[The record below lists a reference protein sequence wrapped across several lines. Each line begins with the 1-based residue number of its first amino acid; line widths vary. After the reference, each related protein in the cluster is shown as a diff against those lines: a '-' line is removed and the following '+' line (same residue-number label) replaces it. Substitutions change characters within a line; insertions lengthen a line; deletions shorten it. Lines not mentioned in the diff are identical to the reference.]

1 MRRDVRSAVVALV
14 VALAGCA
21 DSHLL
26 AGQTAGRS
34 VAVAAPVGAQLN
46 LLVMDTFLGERG
58 KVAVP
63 DWGLEEAVSRS
74 AMLALQQT
82 KRYPIVK
89 VVTGLDRNPA
99 DFLKSDALRDSDF
112 LILIEPES
120 SGIGLS
126 QRTIMGG
133 IQCVAQVRL
142 KGELFDL
149 RTGQSL
155 ARDQHLTYWQVPQ
168 KLDPGP
174 RISDADLRE
183 LREPMLSRAS
193 EAVQQLLR
201 KLGLR

>member
-1 MRRDVRSAVVALV
+1 MQRYVRSAVVALL

-21 DSHLL
+21 DLHLL

-34 VAVAAPVGAQLN
+34 VAVAAPVGTQLN
-46 LLVMDTFLGERG
+46 LRVVYPFTGESG

-63 DWGLEEAVSRS
+63 DWSLEETVSRA
-74 AMLALQQT
+74 AMLALQET
-82 KRYPIVK
+82 KRYPMVK
-89 VVTGLDRNPA
+89 VVTGLDRNSA

-112 LILIEPES
+112 LVLIEPQS

-155 ARDQHLTYWQVPQ
+155 ASDEHFAYWQVPQ

-174 RISDADLRE
+174 RISDDDLRE

-193 EAVQQLLR
+193 EVVQLLLR